1 MPLNFAV
8 FFLVKNKNKNLDVG
22 MNSGFLGLQSSMK
35 AEMKKYIIIYNQTL
49 RDGKIIDTKLI
60 SNESVDGNRIL

>member
-1 MPLNFAV
+1 
-8 FFLVKNKNKNLDVG
+8 
-22 MNSGFLGLQSSMK
+22 MK
-35 AEMKKYIIIYNQTL
+35 AEMNKYIIIYNQTL